1 VSKIDDLCEAMTG
14 VLNEQRAL
22 QAYATDFVNA
32 YNARDLQTM
41 LKAFKGS
48 LMLYHIFIKEFT
60 GDPIVDEIAKDMDR
74 LMHKLHTLKKENVQ
88 NRNKR
93 R

>member
-1 VSKIDDLCEAMTG
+1 MTG

-22 QAYATDFVNA
+22 QAYAADFVNA
-32 YNARDLQTM
+32 YNEKDSVQM
-41 LKAFKGS
+41 FKAFKGA
-48 LMLYHIFIKEFT
+48 LMLYHIFIKEFSGEPEI
-60 GDPIVDEIAKDMDR
+60 GDIAHDIDR
-74 LMHKLHTLKKENVQ
+74 LLRKLSLVKKENVR